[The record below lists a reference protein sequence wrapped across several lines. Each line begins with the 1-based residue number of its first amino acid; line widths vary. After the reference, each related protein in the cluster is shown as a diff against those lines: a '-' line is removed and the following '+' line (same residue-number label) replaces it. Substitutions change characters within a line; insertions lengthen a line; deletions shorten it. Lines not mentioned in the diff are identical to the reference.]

1 MSDRLF
7 QLDQQITQLR
17 QRSQQNLSEAKTA
30 DTNLEP
36 NRLYSLEQQ
45 LTSTQ
50 SNDLITYANAYGLGR
65 RRMRGYRNRDE
76 PEPKPDSNKTKPS
89 GRLINL
95 TIDISGAGLESEK
108 KEQKQESVDDEPMNL
123 RRMTRGRRSSR
134 W

>member
-1 MSDRLF
+1 MFDRFTDYMLRITGLIKYKLVILKMSDRLF

-50 SNDLITYANAYGLGR
+50 SNDPMTYANAYGLGR
-65 RRMRGYRNRDE
+65 RRMRGYRNRE
-76 PEPKPDSNKTKPS
+76 
-89 GRLINL
+89 
-95 TIDISGAGLESEK
+95 ESI
-108 KEQKQESVDDEPMNL
+108 DDEPMNF
-123 RRMTRGRRSSR
+123 RRRTRGRRSSR